1 MTDVATRRSI
11 RERFLAVDA
20 ANVAD
25 VLDDLGHR
33 DQGLASH
40 IQGITGNRVAGWAY
54 TINGQMA
61 PYEGSGDPKKMEACH
76 GIGPDEVSVWS
87 GQGAGICYFGEL
99 IALGM
104 KERGS
109 VGAIVDGGLRD
120 TRALEEHGFPVFGAY
135 RTAVQSIGRWRVT
148 DYQEPIYLSGA
159 TTARVVVQ
167 PGDFILGDEDGAI
180 VIPAELVDE
189 VLETSEQMTNTERE
203 VRRAIAGGMSLQD
216 ALKQFGHV

>member
-1 MTDVATRRSI
+1 MDAAQRKEI

-33 DQGLASH
+33 DYGLSSG
-40 IQGITGNRVAGWAY
+40 IQGITGTRVAGWAY
-54 TINGQMA
+54 TIAGQMA

-76 GIGPDEVSVWS
+76 GIGSDEVSVWS

-109 VGAIVDGGLRD
+109 VGAIIDGGLRD

-148 DYQEPIYLSGA
+148 DYQQPVYLPGA
-159 TTARVVVQ
+159 TTARVVVR
-167 PGDFILGDEDGAI
+167 PGDFVLGDEDGAI
-180 VIPAELVDE
+180 VIPVELVPE
-189 VLETSEQMTNTERE
+189 VLETAERMTNTERE
-203 VRRAIAGGMSLQD
+203 VRKAIGGGMSLQD
-216 ALKQFGHV
+216 ALKEFGHV